1 MNKSIK
7 DIIILV
13 LVFIVIM
20 WVQNNDDK
28 NKNKIRKG
36 YYDKIKLPL
45 LSSAMVGLFLNFDV
59 DKLVIIKDTI
69 FNIDSPGLTF
79 NPNASIN
86 KVPFNP
92 FCSINNQ
99 ELYMSEFD

>member
-28 NKNKIRKG
+28 SKNKIRKG

-45 LSSAMVGLFLNFDV
+45 LASAMVGLFLNFDS

-69 FNIDSPGLTF
+69 LNINSPARNY
-79 NPNASIN
+79 NPSASIN

-92 FCSINNQ
+92 FSTVNNQ
-99 ELYMSEFD
+99 DLYMSEFD